1 MKFALLLLVLVS
13 ASVAFRFAPTS
24 MSRSRSLGGTQKMQM
39 STTEDIGAV
48 GSKLTNLDLAKEAIA
63 LWVEEGE
70 VEKVE
75 MEPTSGGVNNI
86 VQYLTLPNGE
96 RKLLRI
102 YNNGLDT
109 TRVTFEHEV
118 LQKLH
123 EQYAADLSFKVPYMI
138 PSKNGKTFV
147 KLSNGAEACMV
158 DLIDGGLPK
167 LTCVEDI
174 GRASGELN
182 TVMGKLEGVTAT
194 CNCDPYYLMWENHH
208 AVTREN
214 FISTMKGPDFDG
226 KLRPFA
232 DAMLE
237 ETLVMDEKCEGEY
250 KGLPTQLLHGDLH
263 YDNVLVDHD
272 TGKVTGL
279 LDFEFAMYDWRA
291 MELAICLSKYAGEED
306 AFTYFDQFLTGY
318 AKTGVMTMKEAEA
331 VPDLINLRILS
342 NVVYFVGRAVAK
354 EDSIAS
360 LTTRIENY
368 TNRIKW
374 TKDNADKLVSMIQ
387 DKFGLDEAS
396 CWQSA
401 KPVSEKFE
409 VKAATDAQMKEMDVT
424 AWPTWTTVGSE
435 KYQVGKKAPTKVY
448 DTNELSY
455 IISGEMDIIHG
466 DTTTTVK
473 AGDFV
478 TFPEGFE
485 CNWFVREEITKHW
498 FCYKADGSPDLD

>member
-1 MKFALLLLVLVS
+1 MKAPVLLLVAYVMV
-13 ASVAFRFAPTS
+13 ATAFRFAPASVARTS
-24 MSRSRSLGGTQKMQM
+24 SLARTSKLLM

-48 GSKLTNLDLAKEAIA
+48 GSMLTNEDLAREAIA
-63 LWVEEGE
+63 LWEDQVD
-70 VEKVE
+70 KVA

-118 LQKLH
+118 LDKLH
-123 EQYAADLSFKVPYMI
+123 EQYAKDLSFKVPYMI
-138 PSKNGKTFV
+138 PSKSGKTFV

-158 DLIDGGLPK
+158 DLIEGGLPK

-182 TVMGKLEGVTAT
+182 TVMGKLKGVTAT

-232 DAMLE
+232 ESMLE
-237 ETLVMDEKCEGEY
+237 YTLEMDEKCEGEY
-250 KGLPTQLLHGDLH
+250 KGLPSQLIHGDLH
-263 YDNVLVDHD
+263 YDNVLVND
-272 TGKVTGL
+272 GKVSGL

-306 AFTYFDQFLTGY
+306 AFKYFEEFLTGY
-318 AKTGVMTMKEAEA
+318 AKTGTMTMKEAEA
-331 VPDLINLRILS
+331 IPDLINLRILS

-354 EDSIAS
+354 EDSIES
-360 LTTRIENY
+360 LTKRIENY
-368 TNRIKW
+368 QGRIDW
-374 TKDNADKLVSMIQ
+374 TKDNADKLVGMICE
-387 DKFGLDEAS
+387 KFGIDEAS
-396 CWQSA
+396 CWKTA
-401 KPVSEKFE
+401 KPVSDKFD
-409 VKAATDAQMKEMDVT
+409 VKAATDAQIKEMDVT
-424 AWPTWTTVGSE
+424 AWPTWTTKGSE
-435 KYQVGKKAPTKVY
+435 KYKVGVKAPTKVY

-478 TFPEGFE
+478 TFPDGFE
-485 CNWFVREEITKHW
+485 CNWFVKEEINKHW